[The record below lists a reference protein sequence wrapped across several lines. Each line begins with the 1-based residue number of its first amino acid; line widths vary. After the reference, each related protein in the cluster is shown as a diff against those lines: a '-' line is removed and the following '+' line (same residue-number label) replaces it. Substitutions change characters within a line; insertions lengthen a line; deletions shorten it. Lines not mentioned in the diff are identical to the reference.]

1 MAVLNNFNNDLKQ
14 LLKVEDLQQSDI
26 VERTGMVQQMV
37 SKSANGTQFKQS
49 YIKVIEALGYDIKV
63 TYVKREKSV
72 KEVLIDGNKKG

>member
-14 LLKVEDLQQSDI
+14 LLKVENLQQSDI
-26 VERTGMVQQMV
+26 AERTGMIQQMV

>member
-14 LLKVEDLQQSDI
+14 LLKIEDLQQSDI
-26 VERTGMVQQMV
+26 AERTGMIQQMV